1 MFIFFFIL
9 NDAVTV
15 PLNTHIC
22 SMHEQ
27 RALRW
32 ANNRIRAKAYRR
44 GGYFS
49 VHTAHD
55 TRSVETKNPCK
66 KSLLPGFEATPVTQR
81 WHLGY
86 NFSAC
91 LRGVRAR
98 AQRCKGRARAG
109 ECSAGFCFWNLR
121 LSPSSLDPS
130 LFIQIHKTA
139 LAASNRSSDSPVPPP
154 PSTLNQNVSTYLQ
167 LTQSSGVTAAFHSC
181 GGSCAFWIKLAGR
194 FLQGGQTFLLRAQAD
209 PAHPCRQATPPRH
222 WTLLFNSSWLNT
234 TGQAALRTDIQSHGS
249 HVHPPI

>member
-1 MFIFFFIL
+1 MPSLTQLSRPHIQTVSLFGDIWWWHGANRLVALGDDNSLSFFIFIL
-9 NDAVTV
+9 NDAMTV
-15 PLNTHIC
+15 SLNTHIC

-32 ANNRIRAKAYRR
+32 ANNRIRARAYRKV

-49 VHTAHD
+49 VHTAND
-55 TRSVETKNPCK
+55 TRSVETKNPSK
-66 KSLLPGFEATPVTQR
+66 KSLLPGLEATPVTQR

-121 LSPSSLDPS
+121 LSPSSLDHLYLFRFTKLHLLHQTEVQAPPS
-130 LFIQIHKTA
+130 H
-139 LAASNRSSDSPVPPP
+139 PHPPP
-154 PSTLNQNVSTYLQ
+154 
-167 LTQSSGVTAAFHSC
+167 
-181 GGSCAFWIKLAGR
+181 
-194 FLQGGQTFLLRAQAD
+194 
-209 PAHPCRQATPPRH
+209 
-222 WTLLFNSSWLNT
+222 
-234 TGQAALRTDIQSHGS
+234 
-249 HVHPPI
+249 

>member
-1 MFIFFFIL
+1 MPSLTQLSRPHIQTVSLFGDIWRWHGANRLVALADDKCLFFFFTL

-22 SMHEQ
+22 SMHGQ

-32 ANNRIRAKAYRR
+32 ANNRIRASELRLIGR
-44 GGYFS
+44 GGVYFS

-55 TRSVETKNPCK
+55 TRSVETKNPSK
-66 KSLLPGFEATPVTQR
+66 KSLLPGLEATPVTQR

-121 LSPSSLDPS
+121 SSPSSLAPS
-130 LFIQIHKTA
+130 LFIYSHSQNCTCCTKPKFELPRPTLH
-139 LAASNRSSDSPVPPP
+139 PPP
-154 PSTLNQNVSTYLQ
+154 
-167 LTQSSGVTAAFHSC
+167 
-181 GGSCAFWIKLAGR
+181 
-194 FLQGGQTFLLRAQAD
+194 
-209 PAHPCRQATPPRH
+209 
-222 WTLLFNSSWLNT
+222 
-234 TGQAALRTDIQSHGS
+234 
-249 HVHPPI
+249 